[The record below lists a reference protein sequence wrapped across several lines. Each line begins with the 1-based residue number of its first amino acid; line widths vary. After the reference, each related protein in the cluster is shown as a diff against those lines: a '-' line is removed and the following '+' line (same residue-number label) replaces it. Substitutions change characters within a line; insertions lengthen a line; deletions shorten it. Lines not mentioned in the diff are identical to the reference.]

1 MHNLVSTLHTLFD
14 VLEMLY
20 FESLFRVRSMP
31 FMERPREGWSPLT
44 FEALSGAGALLRS
57 SYSRDSF
64 WA

>member
-31 FMERPREGWSPLT
+31 LMERPREGWSPLT
-44 FEALSGAGALLRS
+44 FEALSAQVRCFARMLASPRP
-57 SYSRDSF
+57 
-64 WA
+64 